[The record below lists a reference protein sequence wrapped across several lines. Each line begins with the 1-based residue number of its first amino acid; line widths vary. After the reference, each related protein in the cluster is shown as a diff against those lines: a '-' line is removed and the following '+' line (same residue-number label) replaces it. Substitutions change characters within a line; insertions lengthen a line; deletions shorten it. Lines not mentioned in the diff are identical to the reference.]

1 MEFGSPGDIYSHSDA
16 DFQTKYYEIH
26 DVQTS
31 KTCSLYLREYD
42 QLKGNLKW
50 IADVQDQWTAPLSQW
65 LHSKGQAME
74 SYVQWG
80 KIKEIPIDVPS
91 FAARVCF
98 HSYADYNL
106 ILGNAEANEA
116 LSQIKANPELPD
128 TKINEIT
135 NSV

>member
-1 MEFGSPGDIYSHSDA
+1 
-16 DFQTKYYEIH
+16 
-26 DVQTS
+26 
-31 KTCSLYLREYD
+31 
-42 QLKGNLKW
+42 
-50 IADVQDQWTAPLSQW
+50 
-65 LHSKGQAME
+65 ME